1 MTPTSRLK
9 NKNKSPRYN
18 ISVVVVVVVVSVC
31 RVYRLQTSVL
41 SPVFVFMVRL
51 DPVHTAALTRNIGS
65 VYSRFYLM
73 LTAAS

>member
-18 ISVVVVVVVVSVC
+18 ISVVVVVVVSVC
-31 RVYRLQTSVL
+31 RVYGLQTSVL